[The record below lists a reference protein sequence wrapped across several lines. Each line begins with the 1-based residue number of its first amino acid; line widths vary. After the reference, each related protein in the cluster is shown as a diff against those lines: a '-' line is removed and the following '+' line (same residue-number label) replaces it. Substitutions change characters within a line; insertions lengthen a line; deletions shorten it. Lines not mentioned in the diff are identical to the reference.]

1 MKFVAI
7 GALVVG
13 VVGLGVTVAQLSGEP
28 VLSGA
33 ELRALGY
40 RGYDV
45 PRPIA
50 AFELVDGDGGTFDQ
64 GRLSGQWSLVFF
76 GYANCPD
83 ICPVTLSVLA
93 EAERLVGEGRFQTV
107 LVSVDPERDTPE
119 LLDSYVGTFSP
130 RFVAATGPPH
140 SVQQFAGSL
149 GAAFRKAPSA
159 GSELAYLVDH
169 TGFIAVVDREA
180 RLAGYIRSP
189 FEAVNIARVVRA
201 LDRV

>member
-7 GALVVG
+7 GALVLG
-13 VVGLGVTVAQLSGEP
+13 VVALGVTVAQLSGEP
-28 VLSGA
+28 VLSGE

-40 RGYDV
+40 RAYGE
-45 PRPIA
+45 PRPVA
-50 AFELVDGDGGTFDQ
+50 AFELVDDDGGAFDQ

-83 ICPVTLSVLA
+83 ICPVTLAVLA

-119 LLDSYVGTFSP
+119 LLDTYVGTFSP

-140 SVQQFAGSL
+140 AIHQFAGSL
-149 GAAFRKAPSA
+149 GAAFRKAPGV
-159 GSELAYLVDH
+159 GSELDYLVDH
-169 TGFIAVVDREA
+169 TGFIAVVDPEA

-189 FEAVNIARVVRA
+189 FEAVSIARVVRA
-201 LDRV
+201 LDRA